1 MNIFL
6 YYPLYVYGSH
16 KDVQD
21 LNRGKPSF
29 CGMRL
34 MYARVISPKV
44 GTMMANIIGKGNC
57 QGNCESLAESYQFP
71 MLKKGGLPGEFW
83 LVINP

>member
-1 MNIFL
+1 M
-6 YYPLYVYGSH
+6 YGGH

-21 LNRGKPSF
+21 LHRGKPSF

-44 GTMMANIIGKGNC
+44 GTMMANK
-57 QGNCESLAESYQFP
+57 GNCESLAESYRFP
-71 MLKKGGLPGEFW
+71 MLKKGDCQVNFGW
-83 LVINP
+83 